1 MSRSDGASLRVVR
14 TGALSPALNLAID
27 DVLLTQGVGT
37 TVRTYRWEPA
47 GLSIGRFQDPKWFA
61 DVAGTHQLVRRS
73 TGGGAIYHGDEL
85 TFSVA
90 FDARVGWD
98 TDETY
103 VRIHDAIL
111 QALAS
116 IGARSQRVPA
126 DAPAPSPRAQKN
138 AWCFAVAG
146 RHDLVAPDGRKLL
159 GSAQRRVRRPRDRIL
174 LHGSLV
180 LGRPQATPFVA
191 AVADQVAVDEIRA
204 RLEDAVIDELATS
217 LEPGSHAS
225 ERPLTS
231 TELAE
236 AAARARRFE
245 LAEGA
250 NTL

>member
-1 MSRSDGASLRVVR
+1 MSGSDGASLRVVR
-14 TGALSPALNLAID
+14 TGALAPALNLAID
-27 DVLLTQGVGT
+27 DLLLTQGVGT

-47 GLSIGRFQDPKWFA
+47 GLSIGRFQNPAWFA
-61 DVAGTHQLVRRS
+61 DVTGPHHLVRRS

-90 FDARVGWD
+90 FDARSGWD

-111 QALAS
+111 RALAA
-116 IGARSQRVPA
+116 IGASAQRVPA

-159 GSAQRRVRRPRDRIL
+159 GSAQRRVRRPRDRVL

-180 LGRPQATPFVA
+180 LGRPRATPFVA
-191 AVADQVAVDEIRA
+191 AVADQVAVEKIRTH
-204 RLEDAVIDELATS
+204 LEDAVIDELSKS
-217 LEPGSHAS
+217 LEPGGSTC
-225 ERPLTS
+225 ERPLTAA
-231 TELAE
+231 ELAE
-236 AAARARRFE
+236 AAARSGPFE
-245 LAEGA
+245 LEQGA
-250 NTL
+250 DTP